1 MIGTHAVTVY
11 PDPSDNPG
19 GTPVDVTCL
28 VDDLGIV
35 HGRSDTGGQP
45 DAPSCTLNITVGPDT
60 PLPGA
65 VEIGAWVL
73 VETTIPAGTFTRF
86 RGRLT
91 DVNLG
96 WDDAGE
102 DTPDAGV
109 GQLVAVGALADYARR
124 VIGDEPWPQELDG
137 ARVARVFQL
146 AGVALD
152 PATSDP
158 GIYALTPRDV
168 DRQPALNVAQ
178 GAASSAGG
186 LVWYTRDG
194 EIRYADTEH
203 RRGHDVDL
211 DLDSCDVL
219 VTPTWQRNLA
229 GLVNLVHLTYGVA
242 PEGGSAPTVTASNEG
257 SMTRYGRYEYS
268 ATVEL
273 ADALD
278 AAASAAL
285 LVGMGGAPVWMLQA
299 MPLDVFNLDAAQ
311 TAVVLGLEVHS
322 LIRVGGLPA
331 NGATPTN
338 AVLWVEGWTETLAWG
353 VHELE
358 LVVSDY
364 CRTSPPPRWDDVLAT
379 YTWDTVPKGMTWDG
393 AACLGPLPNLGRWD
407 DVAATVRWDDVDPAL
422 KWDDVGA
429 GLP

>member
-1 MIGTHAVTVY
+1 MIGTHVVTVY
-11 PDPSDNPG
+11 PDPADDPG
-19 GTPVDVTCL
+19 GTPVDITCL
-28 VDDLGIV
+28 LDDVAIT
-35 HGRSDTGGQP
+35 HGRTDTDAQP
-45 DAPSCTLNITVGPDT
+45 SAPSATINLTVSPDE
-60 PLPGA
+60 PLPAA

-86 RGRLT
+86 RGRVT

-102 DTPDAGV
+102 ATPDSGV
-109 GQLVAVGALADYARR
+109 GQLVAVGVLADYARR

-137 ARVARVFQL
+137 ARVARVFEL

-152 PATSDP
+152 PAVSDP
-158 GIYALTPRDV
+158 GLYAITPRDV
-168 DRQPALNVAQ
+168 DRQPALTVAQ
-178 GAASSAGG
+178 GAADSAGG

-194 EIRYADTEH
+194 EIRYADAIH

-211 DLDSCDVL
+211 DLDSCHVL

-242 PEGGSAPTVTASNEG
+242 PEGGSQPNVTASNDG
-257 SMTRYGRYEYS
+257 SVTRYGRYEYS

-273 ADALD
+273 ADTNDAL
-278 AAASAAL
+278 AAASL
-285 LVGMGGAPVWMLQA
+285 IVGMNGAPVWMLQN
-299 MPLDVFNLDAAQ
+299 MPLDVASLDPAQ
-311 TAVVLGLEVHS
+311 TAVLLGLEMHS

-338 AVLWVEGWTETLAWG
+338 AVAWVEGWTENLAWG
-353 VHELE
+353 VHDLE

-364 CRTSPPPRWDDVLAT
+364 CRTSPPPRWNDVPST
-379 YTWDTVPKGMTWDG
+379 YTWDTAPKGMTWDG
-393 AACLGPLPNLGRWD
+393 AACLGPPANLGRWD
-407 DVAATVRWDDVDPAL
+407 DVAASIRWDDVDPAL
-422 KWDDVGA
+422 TWDAAVG
-429 GLP
+429 GL